1 MTNMKMIDLH
11 CDTIL
16 RLYGE
21 DPSQNLMRNNFHV
34 DLEKLK
40 NSDSLAQFFALFI
53 DLEETRKNGKDPWIE
68 YMGMHSRFASE
79 MMANKDAIT
88 LAMNSSEMEHNE
100 KEGKIS
106 AFLTVEEGGII
117 EDQIE
122 RLDTLHDM
130 GIRLI
135 TLTWNYIN
143 SIGYP
148 NGEETN
154 TFGLK
159 PFGKDVVEKMKE
171 KKMIVDVSH
180 LSDAGF
186 YDVADI
192 LKSPFTAS
200 HSSVRAIRNHGRNL
214 TDDMLKT
221 IGNTGSIVG
230 VNFCPFFLTDE
241 PYMQSVD
248 ALVKHI
254 DYMVNTAGIEA
265 VALGTDF
272 DGIYG
277 EMEIEHIG
285 EMSKLYEGLKRIGY
299 GEDKIER
306 IWNLNAKRFI
316 KDVLG

>member
-1 MTNMKMIDLH
+1 MKMIDLH

-16 RLYGE
+16 RLYEE
-21 DPSQNLMRNNFHV
+21 DPSQNLLKNDFHV

-40 NSDSLAQFFALFI
+40 KSESLAQFFALFI
-53 DLEETRKNGKDPWIE
+53 DLEKIKSDGKDPWTE

-79 MMANKDAIT
+79 MMANKDVIT
-88 LAMNSSEMEHNE
+88 LAMNSKEMEHNE
-100 KEGKIS
+100 REGKIS

-117 EDQIE
+117 ENQIE
-122 RLDTLHDM
+122 RIDTLSDM

-171 KKMIVDVSH
+171 KNMIVDVSH

-200 HSSVRAIRNHGRNL
+200 HSSARTLRNHGRNL

-230 VNFCPFFLTDE
+230 VNFCPFFLTEE
-241 PYMQSVD
+241 PYIQSVESI
-248 ALVKHI
+248 VKHI
-254 DYMVNTAGIEA
+254 DHMVNTAGIEA
-265 VALGTDF
+265 IALGTDF

-277 EMEIEHIG
+277 DMEIDNIG
-285 EMSKLYEGLKRIGY
+285 DMKMLYDGLKNIGY
-299 GEDKIER
+299 SDDKIEK
-306 IWNLNAKRFI
+306 IWNLNAKRLI